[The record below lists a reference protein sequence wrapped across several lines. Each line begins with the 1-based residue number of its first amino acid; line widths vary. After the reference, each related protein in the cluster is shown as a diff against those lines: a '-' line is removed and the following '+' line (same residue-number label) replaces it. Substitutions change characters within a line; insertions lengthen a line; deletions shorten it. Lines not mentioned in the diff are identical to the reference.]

1 MKLKIGDRVIYI
13 SGNYTAEE
21 NNPLVDT
28 EYFCKGTITDYDED
42 RNMICP
48 YRVDWDNGNVNSYRE
63 EDLQLVDVKL
73 TKEKL
78 NNIILNNIN
87 NNLI

>member
-1 MKLKIGDRVIYI
+1 MKLKVGDRVIYI
-13 SGNYTAEE
+13 SGNYESEE

-28 EYFCKGTITDYDED
+28 EYFCKGTINNYDED
-42 RNMICP
+42 RNLICP
-48 YRVDWDNGNVNSYRE
+48 YRVNWDNGNANSYKE

-73 TKEKL
+73 TKERL
-78 NNIILNNIN
+78 NNIMLNNIN